1 MTSIL
6 ITGGAGFIG
15 QELAAVLA
23 LQSDISITLTD
34 LTQPPIPPTP
44 AGQGANVTFNCV
56 ASDLTNPES
65 IATVFAQRY
74 SAVYTLHGLMSGGSE
89 ANLELGLRVNL
100 DSHRQILDFLR
111 KNHHGTKVIFPSSL
125 AVYGPTGPGEVVSE
139 LTCPI
144 PQSSYGAEKLI
155 VETLVN
161 DYSRRGLLDGRV
173 VRLPTVV
180 VRPGAP
186 SAAASSF
193 ASGIIREPLRNQAS
207 TLPVPLDLEMWVA
220 SPATVVKN
228 LIAVKDVPAE
238 KFGLWRTVNL
248 PGITVTVRE
257 MLDALETVGGKEKRA
272 LVTEERDE
280 KIEKIVCSW
289 PSSMDTSRAQSMG
302 LAADVPILETVKAFA
317 KSEGLL

>member
-23 LQSDISITLTD
+23 QQSDISITLTD
-34 LTQPPIPPTP
+34 LTQPPVPPTP
-44 AGQGANVTFNCV
+44 AGQGSNVTFNCV
-56 ASDLTNPES
+56 ASDLTNPEAV
-65 IATVFAQRY
+65 ATIFAQRY

-111 KNHHGTKVIFPSSL
+111 KTHPGTKVIFPSSL

-257 MLDALETVGGKEKRA
+257 MLDALEAVGGKDKRA